1 MWQLG
6 TWDDKSSW
14 WYQKLGMGPNAGI
27 FMNTKLVAAHGC
39 SSCVQKV
46 PSVVID
52 PYPKHV
58 PRGQTSGHDFV
69 SDDTSSGINHALPVI
84 NACHQCM
91 SAIQAKKWNLQV
103 VDNSRHQPDLGLG
116 LPIYSCPEAPWIG
129 PRCFDRSLME
139 WAWPTATLGKLAMP
153 MWVSINK
160 IEPPR
165 LAPSKTKKALPLRFL
180 IVDRIRVTAFGRFC
194 VSIYRIYTYIHI

>member
-84 NACHQCM
+84 NACLLYKPK
-91 SAIQAKKWNLQV
+91 SETYRWSTPAV
-103 VDNSRHQPDLGLG
+103 TSQPWDWVY
-116 LPIYSCPEAPWIG
+116 PS
-129 PRCFDRSLME
+129 
-139 WAWPTATLGKLAMP
+139 TAA
-153 MWVSINK
+153 S
-160 IEPPR
+160 PR
-165 LAPSKTKKALPLRFL
+165 LHESVQGALTGAWWNEPGQRQRWENLPCQC
-180 IVDRIRVTAFGRFC
+180 G
-194 VSIYRIYTYIHI
+194 SQ